1 MNNEHVKVYVKVH
14 EYSGERIIAICDEEL
29 LGKNILD
36 EEKGIKFYVDPYFY
50 KGELLSITQAITL
63 LKRASIANLVG
74 KNIVSAAKNNGL
86 IHEDAILYIK
96 DIPHAQFAILY

>member
-1 MNNEHVKVYVKVH
+1 MRNEQVRVYVKIH
-14 EYSGERIIAICDEEL
+14 RHGEETIIAICDEEL
-29 LGKNILD
+29 LGKKIVD

-50 KGELLSITQAITL
+50 KGKLLSIAQAIML
-63 LKRASIANLVG
+63 LKHASIANLVG

-96 DIPHAQFAILY
+96 NVPHAQFAILY

>member
-1 MNNEHVKVYVKVH
+1 MDNDQVRVYVKIH
-14 EYSGERIIAICDEEL
+14 KYGEERIIAICDEDL
-29 LGKNILD
+29 LGKNIID

-50 KGELLSITQAITL
+50 KGELLSISKALML

-74 KNIVSAAKNNGL
+74 KNIVNAAKNNGL
-86 IHEDAILYIK
+86 IHENAVLYIK